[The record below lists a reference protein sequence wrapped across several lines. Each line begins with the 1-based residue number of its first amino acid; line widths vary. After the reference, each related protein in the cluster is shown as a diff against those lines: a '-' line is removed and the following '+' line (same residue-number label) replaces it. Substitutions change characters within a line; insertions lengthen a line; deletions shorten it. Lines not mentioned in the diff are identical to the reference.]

1 MAAEGHSLVEAIDDF
16 KRMRFRAKVE
26 QVLARFKGES
36 VDLLEYDQVRKKLRA
51 RGQVRRGLRD
61 VPIDAIVG
69 SVGRYTDFTRSFL
82 PRQDDDLARWAK
94 VKIAMSNLA
103 GLPPIELYQVG
114 EAYFVLDGNH
124 RISVARQLE
133 ATHIQAY
140 VTEIQTRVPLS
151 PDVRPE
157 DLVVKAEYVDFLD
170 RTQLDR
176 IRPEAELSV
185 SVPGQYRK
193 LEEHI
198 SVHHYF
204 MGLDQK
210 RRIPYEEAVGHW
222 YDTVYLPMVQVI
234 REQGVLRDFAGRTE
248 TDLYLWILE
257 HRAALGQDLH
267 WEIEPETAAQDLVD
281 RYSSRPGRIVAR
293 VGGRLSHA
301 MVPRTMAAG
310 PPPGAWRDD
319 VSRRSDR
326 LFTDVLVAISGTEGG
341 WRAVE
346 QALRVSQREDGRLI
360 GLHVV
365 SSEAERESEA
375 VQALEAEFK
384 GRCAAAGIPDRWIV
398 ETGNIAARICDW
410 SRWSSLAVVSLA
422 YPPGDQFLSRLG
434 SGIRALVQHCPVP
447 ILAVP
452 RPGCAG
458 SGTAEPG
465 ASEMQGAAGSEMR
478 RLLLAYDGSPKAQEA
493 LFVSTYLAGQ
503 WEIPLAVVAVVEQER
518 TTPETVAMARAY
530 LEEHGVQATF
540 VGESVD
546 KSVGEPGD
554 VSDVILRA
562 AREQQ
567 SELIVMGGYGFSPML
582 EIVLGST
589 VDHILRSSHYPVLI
603 CR

>member
-1 MAAEGHSLVEAIDDF
+1 
-16 KRMRFRAKVE
+16 MRFRAKVE
-26 QVLARFKGES
+26 QVLARLKGES
-36 VDLLEYDQVRKKLRA
+36 ADLLEYDQVRRKLRA
-51 RGQVRRGLRD
+51 RGQVRRGLQD

-69 SVGRYTDFTRSFL
+69 SVGRYADFTRSFL
-82 PRQDDDLARWAK
+82 PRQDDDSARWAK

-103 GLPPIELYQVG
+103 GLPPVELYQVG

-157 DLVVKAEYVDFLD
+157 DLVVKAEYAEFLE

-176 IRPEAELSV
+176 VRPDADLSV
-185 SVPGQYRK
+185 SVPGQYRQ

-210 RRIPYEEAVGHW
+210 REVPYPEAVGHW
-222 YDTVYLPMVQVI
+222 YDTVYLPVVQVI
-234 REQGVLRDFAGRTE
+234 REQGILRDFAGRTE

-267 WEIEPETAAQDLVD
+267 WEIEPETAAQDLVG
-281 RYSSRPGRIVAR
+281 RYSSRPGRVVAR
-293 VGGRLSHA
+293 VSERFSHA
-301 MVPRTMAAG
+301 VVPRTVAAG
-310 PPPGAWRDD
+310 PPPGAWRED
-319 VSRRSDR
+319 VRRHTDR
-326 LFTDVLVAISGTEGG
+326 LFTDVLVAISGTEEG
-341 WRAVE
+341 WQAVE
-346 QALRVSQREDGRLI
+346 QALRVSQREGGRLI

-365 SSEAERESEA
+365 PDEARRESTA

-384 GRCAAAGIPDRWIV
+384 RRCAAAEIPARWIV
-398 ETGNIAARICDW
+398 EVGSIATKICDW
-410 SRWSSLAVVSLA
+410 SRWSNLAVVSLA
-422 YPPGDQFLSRLG
+422 YPPGDQLFSRLG
-434 SGIRALVQHCPVP
+434 SGIRAMVQRCPVP

-452 RPGCAG
+452 P
-458 SGTAEPG
+458 
-465 ASEMQGAAGSEMR
+465 ASSEMR
-478 RLLLAYDGSPKAQEA
+478 NAELRRVLLAYDGSPKAQEA

-503 WEIPLAVVAVVEQER
+503 WEIPLVVVSVVDQEQ
-518 TTPETVAMARAY
+518 
-530 LEEHGVQATF
+530 HGVRATF
-540 VGESVD
+540 VGEQ
-546 KSVGEPGD
+546 GA
-554 VSDVILRA
+554 VSDAILRA
-562 AREQQ
+562 AREHR
-567 SELIVMGGYGFSPML
+567 SELIVMGGYGFSPMI

-589 VDHILRSSHYPVLI
+589 VDHVLRSSQYPVLI

>member
-1 MAAEGHSLVEAIDDF
+1 MAADGHSLVEAIDDF

-26 QVLARFKGES
+26 QVLARLKGES
-36 VDLLEYDQVRKKLRA
+36 ADLLEYDQVRKQLRA
-51 RGQVRRGLRD
+51 RGQVRRGLQD

-82 PRQDDDLARWAK
+82 PRLDDDLARWAK
-94 VKIAMSNLA
+94 VKIAMSDLA

-124 RISVARQLE
+124 RISVARQLG

-157 DLVVKAEYVDFLD
+157 DLVVKAEYAAFLD

-176 IRPEAELSV
+176 IRPEAALSV

-210 RRIPYEEAVGHW
+210 RKIPYEEAVGHW
-222 YDTVYLPMVQVI
+222 YDTVYLPVVQVI
-234 REQGVLRDFAGRTE
+234 REQDILRDFAGRTE

-257 HRAALGQDLH
+257 HRAVLGQDLH

-281 RYSSRPGRIVAR
+281 RFSSRPGRVVAR
-293 VGGRLSHA
+293 VGERLSQA
-301 MVPRTMAAG
+301 VVPRAVAAG
-310 PPPGAWRDD
+310 PPPGIWRED
-319 VSRRSDR
+319 VRRRGDR
-326 LFTDVLVAISGTEGG
+326 LFTDVLVAISGTAGG
-341 WRAVE
+341 WDAVE
-346 QALRVSQREDGRLI
+346 QALRVGQREGGRLI

-365 SSEAERESEA
+365 PTDAERDSKA
-375 VQALEAEFK
+375 VQILEAEFK
-384 GRCAAAGIPDRWIV
+384 QRCAAAQVPARWIL
-398 ETGNIAARICDW
+398 ESGSIATQICAW
-410 SRWSSLAVVSLA
+410 SRWSNLAVVSLA
-422 YPPGDQFLSRLG
+422 HPPGDQFLSRLG
-434 SGIRALVQHCPVP
+434 SGIRALVQRCPVP

-452 RPGCAG
+452 RPGA
-458 SGTAEPG
+458 AEHA
-465 ASEMQGAAGSEMR
+465 ASETQGAATRIPRRMAEAEMR
-478 RLLLAYDGSPKAQEA
+478 RVLLAYDGSPRAQEA

-503 WEIPLAVVAVVEQER
+503 WEIPLVVVTVVEQER
-518 TTPETVAMARAY
+518 TTPETLATARTY
-530 LEEHGVQATF
+530 LEEQGVQATF
-540 VGESVD
+540 VGESVGEQGN
-546 KSVGEPGD
+546 VG
-554 VSDVILRA
+554 DVILDA
-562 AREQQ
+562 AQEYQ

-582 EIVLGST
+582 QIALGSA
-589 VDHILRSSHYPVLI
+589 VDQVLRSSQYPVLI